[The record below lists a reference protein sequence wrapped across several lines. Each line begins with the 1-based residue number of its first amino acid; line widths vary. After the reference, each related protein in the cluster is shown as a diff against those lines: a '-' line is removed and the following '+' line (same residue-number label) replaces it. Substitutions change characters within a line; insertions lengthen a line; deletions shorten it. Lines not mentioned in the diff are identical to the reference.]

1 MLEAEPDLRVDSAVV
16 SGATATKS
24 TKATARRRGLSKQTR
39 SDLSDRVVKVDVVQN
54 VVEVERERQVVT
66 ARRTA
71 TTTETATAKTA
82 TAAATRTTHATAA
95 HNCARAT
102 FIARPLTL
110 VLLTGV
116 STAAF
121 RTKRPR
127 LADTQVYGRRARP
140 LAEVARNHHVARC
153 RSEERRVGEERK
165 PHRDGQHYET
175 HQDELDR

>member
-1 MLEAEPDLRVDSAVV
+1 MP
-16 SGATATKS
+16 
-24 TKATARRRGLSKQTR
+24 
-39 SDLSDRVVKVDVVQN
+39 DRVVKVDVVQN

-127 LADTQVYGRRARP
+127 LADTQVYGRRARA
-140 LAEVARNHHVARC
+140 LAEVARNHYVARC
-153 RSEERRVGEERK
+153 QREFEVAKRRTSEIGPVVTVDSGRRQ
-165 PHRDGQHYET
+165 HRPFPNECVTEIGRASWEGKKGAH
-175 HQDELDR
+175 